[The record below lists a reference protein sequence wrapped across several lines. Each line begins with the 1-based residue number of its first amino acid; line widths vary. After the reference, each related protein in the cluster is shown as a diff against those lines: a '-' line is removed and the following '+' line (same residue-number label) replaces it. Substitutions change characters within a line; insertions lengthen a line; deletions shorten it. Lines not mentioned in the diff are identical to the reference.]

1 MDGDIA
7 PIKEIN
13 DLAEKYNAITFIDE
27 VHAVGMYGHKGG
39 GVAQRNGESSRIT
52 MISGTLERRLE
63 F

>member
-27 VHAVGMYGHKGG
+27 VHAVGMYGHKEVGWRSET
-39 GVAQRNGESSRIT
+39 VRVIVSR
-52 MISGTLERRLE
+52 
-63 F
+63 